1 MFFCRNLHYHILLH
15 ILKPVNVKKYII
27 LGIFILYVLRAIC
40 ILWDAIY
47 CFIYQNLFCLFSFFC
62 VVASKETPPP
72 AYIPP
77 EEPMT
82 QDCPQPMDTNLL
94 GQNLPLVLNN
104 QPGTLHLND
113 KNHTKMRHQTK
124 LQPLRQRYCPL
135 QHDTGCL

>member
-1 MFFCRNLHYHILLH
+1 MYLELFVFCGILFVFLFIKISFVCFF
-15 ILKPVNVKKYII
+15 
-27 LGIFILYVLRAIC
+27 F
-40 ILWDAIY
+40 LWVI
-47 CFIYQNLFCLFSFFC
+47 
-62 VVASKETPPP
+62 ASKETPPP

-113 KNHTKMRHQTK
+113 KKLHQIET
-124 LQPLRQRYCPL
+124 P
-135 QHDTGCL
+135 H